1 MNIQEKQYRLM
12 TETPVKRLI
21 MKLAIPTVITMLVSS
36 IYNMADTFFVS
47 QLGKSASGAV
57 GVVFSMMAVIQ
68 AIGFTLGQGA
78 ANVISRLLGIKD
90 YDEANNFAST
100 SFFTAVVVGVI
111 FAIAGII
118 IIEPLMVLLGAT
130 QTVLPFAKT
139 YAFYILLGA
148 PVMICSFVM
157 NNILRSE
164 GKSLF
169 AMIGIS
175 TGGILNMFLDPLF
188 IFAFKMGIAGAAI
201 ATLLSQI
208 VSFGILLS
216 MFVTKRSVTRL
227 NTKHMRN
234 FFGTIK
240 EIVLTGIPAFCRQG
254 LASLSTI
261 ILNNQAAFFG
271 GDAALSAMGIV
282 SKIYMALFSV
292 GIGIAQGYQPVCG
305 FSYGAKLWKRLRE
318 SFLFTY
324 TVTTGTMIVFAICTY
339 FGAPFIMPGF
349 IDDPD
354 VIEIG
359 VRALRFQSFA
369 IALLPINVMTNM
381 TYQSTGRKLKA
392 VLLACCR
399 NGICLVP
406 AVLILPSI
414 IGLTGVEMSQA
425 VADLMSGLIALPFMF
440 LILRDLK
447 IKIST
452 LEEI

>member
-12 TETPVKRLI
+12 TETPVKSLI

-78 ANVISRLLGIKD
+78 ANVISRLLGVKN

-111 FAIAGII
+111 FAIVGII

-130 QTVLPFAKT
+130 PTVLPFAKT

-175 TGGILNMFLDPLF
+175 TGGIINMFLDPLF
-188 IFAFKMGIAGAAI
+188 IFTFKMGIAGAAI

-208 VSFGILLS
+208 ISFAILLS
-216 MFVTKRSVTRL
+216 VFVTKRSVTRFNL
-227 NTKHMRN
+227 KYIKN

-240 EIVLTGIPAFCRQG
+240 ETVLTGIPAFCRQG

-339 FGAPFIMPGF
+339 FGAPYIMPAF

-359 VRALRFQSFA
+359 ARALRFQSFA

-381 TYQSTGRKLKA
+381 TYQSTGQKLKA

-414 IGLTGVEMSQA
+414 VGLTGVEMSQA
-425 VADLMSGLIALPFMF
+425 AADLMSGLIALPFMF
-440 LILRDLK
+440 MILKDLK
-447 IKIST
+447 RKIST